1 MRAVSTLRP
10 FFRPSITLL
19 SRKLMIRDKFKDKRC
34 LWKKN
39 CYLHW
44 FDSRSFPCMF
54 LNSRKAQITQ
64 LLEHMIKPIN
74 RRKPM

>member
-1 MRAVSTLRP
+1 M
-10 FFRPSITLL
+10 
-19 SRKLMIRDKFKDKRC
+19 DKFKDKGC

-44 FDSRSFPCMF
+44 FDSGSFPCKF
-54 LNSRKAQITQ
+54 RSSRKAQVAQ
-64 LLEHMIKPIN
+64 LLRQTVKPIN